1 MAIGDPGLWCETR
14 DADRALG
21 AALFLDRDGVI
32 VADTGYLGRAEDV
45 RVLDGA
51 AAAVARCN
59 ALRIPVVVV
68 TNQSGIARGYYD
80 WSGFCAVQAALAAAL
95 TAAGAHLDAVLACAY
110 HGDGKEPLRIAAHP
124 WRKPNPGMILAAAE
138 RMNIDLSRSWI
149 VGDKADDLAAGA
161 AAGLAGGTLL
171 ASDERAR
178 RQLLCLERAD
188 FAVTNAASLSEAVA
202 ALIETGRLASRI

>member
-1 MAIGDPGLWCETR
+1 
-14 DADRALG
+14 
-21 AALFLDRDGVI
+21 
-32 VADTGYLGRAEDV
+32 
-45 RVLDGA
+45 
-51 AAAVARCN
+51 
-59 ALRIPVVVV
+59 
-68 TNQSGIARGYYD
+68 
-80 WSGFCAVQAALAAAL
+80 LAAAL

-110 HGDGKEPLRIAAHP
+110 HEDGKEPLRIAAHP

-171 ASDERAR
+171 AADERAGQ
-178 RQLLCLERAD
+178 QLSCLDRPD
-188 FAVTNAASLSEAVA
+188 FAVTTAASLSEAVA